1 MKLTTSGEKIALEI
15 IRHHRLLETYL
26 REIMGYP
33 WETLHEE
40 AEHLEYHFSEE
51 IEGRL
56 VGTYSAIHYSYFTNY
71 GTPQF
76 RNLEG
81 LSLGTSVHLTI
92 NDDYSTTGEVRL
104 PVSLDPDNPS
114 DEVEVL
120 SLDGG
125 YTILG
130 NDTFHGPYTLNLYHS
145 TDTALRDVSFELDQ
159 STSILDPLITPNP
172 DHFSIRARTGWDPQL
187 SELRFN
193 GVALQLERTYN

>member
-40 AEHLEYHFSEE
+40 AEHLEHHISEE
-51 IEGRL
+51 IEERL

-76 RNLEG
+76 RYLEG
-81 LSLGTSVHLTI
+81 LSLRASVHLTI

-130 NDTFHGPYTLNLYHS
+130 NDTFYGPYMLNLYHS
-145 TDTALRDVSFELDQ
+145 TDTALRDVWFEL
-159 STSILDPLITPNP
+159 SPSISLNPQITPNP
-172 DHFSIRARTGWDPQL
+172 DHFSLSARTDWDPQL